1 MTRIKFEK
9 YQGCGNDFIIIDNR
23 NNNTQL
29 SKNQINTLCHRR
41 FGIGADGFIEIVES
55 KNNHFLMKYYNSDG
69 NLSSLCGNG
78 SRCAVAFAYKHRL
91 IEKNAQFT
99 SNDITNKCTIEGSD
113 VEIEMNAISKI
124 SQNKKSDFVMN
135 TGSPHY
141 LIFGEINDDAL
152 IEKARAIRYSEDFPE
167 GINVNWIEE
176 IGVNELFVRT
186 YERGVEDETY
196 SCGTGVTASALVY
209 ATKNQLTN
217 EPIKIKTK
225 GGSFLIRYTFEN
237 GLFANVTLKG
247 AATFVFEGEININ

>member
-1 MTRIKFEK
+1 MTRMKFEK

-23 NNNTQL
+23 TNNTQL
-29 SKNQINTLCHRR
+29 SKNQINTLCDRR

-55 KNNHFLMKYYNSDG
+55 NNNHFLMKYYNSDG

-78 SRCAVAFAYKHRL
+78 SRCAVAFAYKHQL

-99 SNDITNKCTIEGSD
+99 SNDITNKCTIEDND

-124 SQNKKSDFVMN
+124 SQNKKGDFVMN

-141 LIFGEINDDAL
+141 LIFGKIKEDTL
-152 IEKARAIRYSEDFPE
+152 IEKARAIRYSDDFPE

-217 EPIKIKTK
+217 ESIKIKTK
-225 GGSFLIRYTFEN
+225 GGSFLIGYTFEN
-237 GLFANVTLKG
+237 GLFSNVTLKG
-247 AATFVFEGEININ
+247 SATFVFEGEININ